1 MKYFFIYLQCI
12 NLIGFFA
19 MFLDKQKAKR
29 GKWRIPEKTLFLLAL
44 LGGSLGTTLGMHL
57 CRHKTKK
64 NLWRIPE
71 KTLFLASLLGGS
83 IGTLVGMHLFH
94 HKTKH
99 WYFKFGMPL
108 IFIIQAILLFYF
120 AT

>member
-1 MKYFFIYLQCI
+1 MKYVLIYLLVM

-29 GKWRIPEKTLFLLAL
+29 DKWRIPEKTLFLLAVI
-44 LGGSLGTTLGMHL
+44 GGSLGTTLGM
-57 CRHKTKK
+57 
-64 NLWRIPE
+64 NLFR
-71 KTLFLASLLGGS
+71 
-83 IGTLVGMHLFH
+83 

-108 IFIIQAILLFYF
+108 ILIIQLGLLLYFFIL
-120 AT
+120 